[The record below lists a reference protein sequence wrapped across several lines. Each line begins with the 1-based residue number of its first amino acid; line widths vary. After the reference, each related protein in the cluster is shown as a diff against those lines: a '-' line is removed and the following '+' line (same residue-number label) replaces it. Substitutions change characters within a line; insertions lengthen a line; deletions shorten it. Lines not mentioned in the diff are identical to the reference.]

1 MKKICV
7 GDELL
12 RRLAT
17 TDPEVSEEVRQC
29 IEITL
34 RDFIAGVLS
43 GSKKYPKPS
52 RTGMTATANYLA
64 LAGSSDDLDDV
75 DWDVLTHPGSIIWP
89 VLIAAYSEDNFE
101 IEELIDAAFYGYRA
115 GRSLATLLGASH
127 RSNWHLTTTSGA
139 CAATSALSRLWKLS
153 EEHHIAALKM
163 ALTTM
168 TGSPLAGFE
177 RVGATQYNRAVATS
191 LAITAVTSAQVNA
204 PYIHDVWHGSRGVI
218 EMFNGQVTA
227 LADYH
232 EDMGDKFL
240 LEGISTLHIR
250 TYFATGFVSAAIQ
263 GLLRILAENGTP
275 DSIEVTLAA
284 GLASTLDG
292 SRGGTW
298 WNPEAIIR
306 ALVTGRDPFKIV
318 GNNQW
323 PGGVEI
329 IFGDVAPGAAKI
341 LAKYG
346 EKSVAL
352 HVPTAPFRI
361 QNLSAAD
368 AELVNEK
375 WRKLTGIDD
384 FTELSTQSL
393 IQKVL

>member
-1 MKKICV
+1 VNKICV
-7 GDELL
+7 GDDLL
-12 RRLAT
+12 HRLAT
-17 TDPEVSEEVRQC
+17 SDREISEEVRQC
-29 IEITL
+29 IEVAFK
-34 RDFIAGVLS
+34 DFIAGVLC
-43 GSKKYPKPS
+43 GSKKYPKPTRS
-52 RTGMTATANYLA
+52 GMTAMANYLA

-89 VLIAAYSEDNFE
+89 VLIAAHSEESFKV
-101 IEELIDAAFYGYRA
+101 EELIDAAFCGYRA
-115 GRSLATLLGASH
+115 GRSIASLLGASH

-139 CAATSALSRLWKLS
+139 FAATSALATLWKLS
-153 EEHHIAALKM
+153 EEQHIAALKM
-163 ALTTM
+163 TLTTM

-218 EMFNGQVTA
+218 GMFNAEATA
-227 LADYH
+227 LAEYH
-232 EDMGDKFL
+232 QDMGDKFL

-250 TYFATGFVSAAIQ
+250 TYFATGFVSAAVQ
-263 GLLRILAENGTP
+263 GLLRILEENGTP

-306 ALVTGRDPFKIV
+306 ALVTSRDPFKIV
-318 GNNQW
+318 GSHQW
-323 PGGVEI
+323 PGSVEI
-329 IFGDVAPGAAKI
+329 IFGDVAPGAANV

-346 EKSVAL
+346 DRIIAL
-352 HVPTAPFRI
+352 LIPIAPFRI
-361 QNLSAAD
+361 QDLSATD
-368 AELVNEK
+368 AELVHEK
-375 WRKLTGIDD
+375 WRKLTGINE
-384 FTELSTQSL
+384 FAELSVGSL
-393 IQKVL
+393 IQTVL